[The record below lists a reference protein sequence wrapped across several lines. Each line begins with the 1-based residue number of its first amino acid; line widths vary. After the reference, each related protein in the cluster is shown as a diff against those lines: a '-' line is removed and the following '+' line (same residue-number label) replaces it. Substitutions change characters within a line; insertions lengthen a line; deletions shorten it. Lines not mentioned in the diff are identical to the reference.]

1 MQWSLKVK
9 NQRSFKLT
17 QFSLMQT
24 GAQGQG
30 GPPMTRNLQGGGIA
44 WVWRG
49 TLAPG
54 PCGGVR
60 LCGVGGFDRSNACDS
75 ALAFF
80 AQGGRGR
87 GEMGLCGCFAAHNP
101 RRTAELTLS
110 QGTHLRWY
118 VHLVSES
125 ACAHHASFRIPFRRA
140 NHSATPTFLCLGQT
154 RQLLRRRAR
163 TRAIRVR
170 LSISLAISLAISL
183 VLARLLVLVLV
194 LVVFALVRRS
204 PRCPCRVAFSGVSE
218 RDSPAKSS

>member
-1 MQWSLKVK
+1 MTGQTRVTA
-9 NQRSFKLT
+9 RS
-17 QFSLMQT
+17 
-24 GAQGQG
+24 
-30 GPPMTRNLQGGGIA
+30 
-44 WVWRG
+44 
-49 TLAPG
+49 
-54 PCGGVR
+54 
-60 LCGVGGFDRSNACDS
+60 
-75 ALAFF
+75 FF

-87 GEMGLCGCFAAHNP
+87 GEMGLCGYFAAHNP

-118 VHLVSES
+118 VHLVSESACAHQLRHLVSES